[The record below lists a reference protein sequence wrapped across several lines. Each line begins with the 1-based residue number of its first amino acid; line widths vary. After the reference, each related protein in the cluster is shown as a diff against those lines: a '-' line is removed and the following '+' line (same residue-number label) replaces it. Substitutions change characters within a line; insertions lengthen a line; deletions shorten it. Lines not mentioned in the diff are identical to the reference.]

1 MPLMKIVDFDAHT
14 ASEDVKRGVHEA
26 LVDMELDWIPD
37 EPPPPYEENLAT
49 WLAMGGSHRK
59 DQRWV
64 ALDGDEV
71 LGTAHL
77 STWSDHADSG
87 LIRIAV
93 RREHRLNGV
102 GRRLMLAALD
112 GLEAEGRSKLIVDI
126 PIGSPIE
133 GPVERLGLKR
143 VFSERVSQL
152 EVSDI
157 DWDLMDTWIARAT
170 DRASDYHLL
179 SMRPP
184 LPDDQMENW
193 CRISDAMNTAPM
205 EDFDLEDR
213 HMTPGQWRSIE
224 THLEARGYELHA
236 LAAVHEPTG
245 EFAGMTTL
253 HYLRHN
259 PTLAHQGDTVVAT
272 EHRNRGLG
280 RLMKA
285 AMVKEFLAEHPDVE
299 RIDTGNAGSNEPMLA
314 INIEMGFHTILE
326 LSAWQGTISAARE
339 ALTPEP

>member
-1 MPLMKIVDFDAHT
+1 MSIMKIVAFDAHT
-14 ASEDVKRGVHEA
+14 ASEDVRRGVHEA
-26 LVDMELDWIPD
+26 LVDMERDWIPE

-49 WLAMGGSHRK
+49 WLAAGGSHRK

-64 ALDGDEV
+64 ALDGSEV

-77 STWSDHADSG
+77 ATWSDHADSG
-87 LIRIAV
+87 LIQVAV
-93 RREHRLNGV
+93 RNEHRRKGV
-102 GRRLMLAALD
+102 GRQLMLAALD
-112 GLEAEGRSKLIVDI
+112 GLEAEGRSKVIVDI
-126 PIGSPIE
+126 PTGAPIE
-133 GPVERLGLKR
+133 RAAERLGLKR

-152 EVSDI
+152 RVSDI
-157 DWDLMDTWIARAT
+157 DWGLMDSWIARAS
-170 DRASDYHLL
+170 DRASEYRLL

-184 LPDDQMENW
+184 LPESQMENW

-205 EDFDLEDR
+205 EEFDLEDR
-213 HMTPGQWRSIE
+213 QMTPDQWRSIE
-224 THLEARGYELHA
+224 THLESRGYDLHA

-245 EFAGMTTL
+245 DFAGMTTL

-259 PTLAHQGDTVVAT
+259 PTLAHQGDTVVAV

-280 RLMKA
+280 RLLKA

-314 INIEMGFHTILE
+314 INIEMGFQTILQ
-326 LSAWQGTISAARE
+326 LSAWQGTISAARK
-339 ALTPEP
+339 ALSTRP